1 MPWGAVAGAGA
12 TWLLNRFGS
21 DSGGG
26 GSTSTQSFNPAFQPL
41 ADQVAQRG
49 MQFGDMPYTPY
60 PYSQTADFNPYQFA
74 GMDMNADQAM
84 NNQLPQYAQQGLTDT
99 LSGAYLGGGG
109 TNPYAGANPYLEQNI
124 SNTLGDITK
133 NYNTSVAPTMAANAY
148 QSGSFGNSGQAEM
161 EAASRDQLQRNLGRT
176 AGDMRMQDYGMQQDL
191 AEKGLNRNQQ
201 GFDAERNRMTQ
212 SLGLAPSIY
221 GLGYAPGRE
230 MMGIG
235 GTMQQQQQNVLDK
248 QYGQFQDANQWP
260 FKTYDAMM
268 APFGRASG
276 GSTTTTGPS
285 GNTAAGLFGGAMMGN
300 RLWQQ
305 YQNQS
310 PAPQQNPVYGGGQ
323 DYGTGGYPTDYMG
336 R

>member
-1 MPWGAVAGAGA
+1 MAFWGAAIGAGISYL
-12 TWLLNRFGS
+12 TK

-26 GSTSTQSFNPAFQPL
+26 NTSTSTQGVNPAFQPL
-41 ADQVAQRG
+41 AGQVAERG
-49 MQFGDMPYTPY
+49 MQFGNMPHTPY

-74 GMDMNADQAM
+74 GMDMNANQAM
-84 NNQLPQYAQQGLTDT
+84 NGQLPQQAQQGLSDT
-99 LSGAYLGGGG
+99 LSGAYLGGGP

-124 SNTLGDITK
+124 QSTLGDITK
-133 NYNTSVAPTMAANAY
+133 SYNTTVAPTMAANAY

-161 EAASRDQLQRNLGRT
+161 ETASRDQLQRNLGRT
-176 AGDMRMQDYGMQQDL
+176 SANMRMQDYGMQSQL
-191 AEKGLNRNQQ
+191 AESGLNRNQQ
-201 GFDAERNRMTQ
+201 GFDSERNRMMNG
-212 SLGLAPSIY
+212 LGLAPSVY

-230 MMGIG
+230 LMGIG

-248 QYGQFQDANQWP
+248 QYGQFQDAQGWP

-276 GSTTTTGPS
+276 GQTTTTGPS

-305 YQNQS
+305 YQSQNPQS
-310 PAPQQNPVYGGGQ
+310 QPQQNPVMGGGQ
-323 DYGTGGYPTDYMG
+323 DYGTAGYPTDYMG